1 MEGSRVGIVAVAFLA
16 VPLFALSAEAA
27 QAPARQTVVAGAQYK
42 VGGFTRLWVGED
54 YRKLWTTPISV
65 EVLDLQKEAGGL
77 RPVRRVG
84 GQQTKGLALS
94 GADGRSYTF
103 RGLEKDASHLL
114 DEVDPDLK
122 DTIVAKMLDLL
133 MAAQHPAS
141 ELVARG
147 ILDAAGIPCPNWRLV
162 VLPDDPALG
171 EFREDFKGAVGVFA
185 VYPTPATGAVPGFIG
200 ATEVIDHA
208 EMYERL
214 HAGAGDTIDAQALL
228 KARLVDILMGDWD
241 RHRKQWRWAK
251 VPGNAGWL
259 PIPEDRDQAFSRYE
273 GLALSMGRGTDP
285 RFQNF
290 GPKFSGPVGGLTFNG
305 AEQDRQ
311 LLVQFSREDFVAAA
325 KALQAQLTNEAI
337 DKAVRLMPAEWYA
350 IDGARLTHDLEARRE
365 LLPDEAV
372 KYHAHLS
379 AVVDVRLTNKTEQ
392 IEADRRANGDT
403 EVTVHVVGSDGK
415 PGPPTFHRVFDA
427 KETHEIRFYTYDGND
442 TVKVTGGHDGP
453 KVRMIGGNGDD
464 TLDAAGSDNAKLSDS
479 DGTNHAIDAA
489 DDSRP
494 YEPPPPPKNAPW
506 IPPRDWTR
514 ETVGVPW
521 ISYNGDLGVFL
532 GYGFETHDFGF
543 RKSPFASSHQ
553 VRAGYAF
560 NAKNGKVDYTGEFHR
575 ENKASYFGLY
585 AFASGVEVLRFYG
598 FGNETQ
604 ATAGDKNYYKANA
617 GQLLLYPSFHLPF
630 GKRGTFTI
638 GPAMKYTDS
647 NEAKDQ
653 FINLA
658 QPYGWGKFGEVG
670 VHTVLSWEGR
680 DNQEFPRRG
689 FFAAARGSWWAKAWD
704 VDSDFGEVNGNL
716 NGYFSAGRVATLALR
731 VGGKKV
737 FGTYPYMDGAVIG
750 EGGLGVGA
758 LQEPTDTVRGY
769 RARRYLGDASLWGNS
784 DLRLRVSHITLVLP
798 GEWGINGF
806 ADAGRV
812 WLAGESSQKWH
823 PGFGGGLWLSLLR
836 DRMGFSV
843 GIAHSVEDDIVYFKG
858 GFSY

>member
-1 MEGSRVGIVAVAFLA
+1 MEYRRAGLVTTALLA
-16 VPLFALSAEAA
+16 VPLGALSAADA
-27 QAPARQTVVAGAQYK
+27 PAPARQTVVAGARYQA
-42 VGGFTRLWVGED
+42 GGFTRLWLGED
-54 YRKLWTTPISV
+54 YRKLWATPISV
-65 EVLDLQKEAGGL
+65 EVLDLQKEAGGV
-77 RPVRRVG
+77 RPLRRVG
-84 GQQTKGLALS
+84 GQQTKGLALV

-103 RGLEKDASHLL
+103 RGLDKDASHLL
-114 DEVDPDLK
+114 DSVDPALK

-141 ELVARG
+141 DVIARG
-147 ILDAAGIPCPNWRLV
+147 ILDAAGIPCPDWRLV

-171 EFREDFKGAVGVFA
+171 EFQNDFKGAIGVFA
-185 VYPTPATGAVPGFIG
+185 VYPMPEKGAVPGFIG
-200 ATEVIDHA
+200 ATEIIDHA
-208 EMYERL
+208 EMYKRL
-214 HAGAGDTIDAQALL
+214 QAGDGDTIDAQALL
-228 KARLVDILMGDWD
+228 KVRLVDMLMGDWD

-251 VPGNAGWL
+251 VPGNPGFV

-285 RFQNF
+285 RFQKF
-290 GPKFSGPVGGLTFNG
+290 GPKFAGVGGLTYNG

-311 LLVQFSREDFVAAA
+311 LLVRFSREDFEAAA

-350 IDGARLTHDLEARRE
+350 IDGARLSHDLESRRD
-365 LLPDEAV
+365 LLADEAV
-372 KYHAHLS
+372 RYHAHLA
-379 AVVDVRLTNKTEQ
+379 AVVDVRLTHKTEH
-392 IEADRRANGDT
+392 IEAARRPNGDT
-403 EVTVHVVGSDGK
+403 EVTVHVVGPDGK
-415 PGPPTFHRVFDA
+415 PGPRTFHRVFDA

-442 TVKVTGGHDGP
+442 AVKVTGGHDGP

-464 TLDAAGSDNAKLSDS
+464 TLDASGSDNAKLSDS
-479 DGTNHAIDAA
+479 DGTNRAIDAA

-506 IPPRDWTR
+506 IPPRDWTS

-521 ISYNGDLGVFL
+521 VSYNGDLGVFL

-543 RKSPFASSHQ
+543 RKSPFANSHQ

-575 ENKASYFGLY
+575 ENRASYFGLY

-604 ATAGDKNYYKANA
+604 AAADDQNYYKANS

-638 GPAMKYTDS
+638 GPAMKYTDN
-647 NEAKDQ
+647 NETKDQ
-653 FINLA
+653 YINQV

-680 DNQEFPRRG
+680 DNKVFPRRG
-689 FFAAARGSWWAKAWD
+689 FFAAARGTYFAKAWD
-704 VDSDFGEVNGNL
+704 VESDFGEVDGNL
-716 NGYFSAGRVATLALR
+716 NGYFSAGRAATLALR

-737 FGTYPYMDGAVIG
+737 FGSYPYMDGAVIG

-769 RARRYLGDASLWGNS
+769 RARRYLGDASLWANS
-784 DLRLRVSHITLVLP
+784 DLRLRVSHVTLVLP

-806 ADAGRV
+806 ADVGRV
-812 WLAGESSQKWH
+812 WLEGESSKKWH
-823 PGFGGGLWLSLLR
+823 PGYGGGLWLSLLR

-843 GIAHSVEDDIVYFKG
+843 GLAHSVEDDIVYFKG